1 MGDHMR
7 FETIEQLY
15 TFSAV
20 DRDGAAV
27 QVGYVARSLEEA
39 AKMADRRNFTFL
51 EYQSV
56 AHLEGV
62 QRPSIATHEALI
74 DPWVG
79 PGWLPFLWA
88 INLVYKPTWSRAII
102 AVKFHQDYND
112 INRVSCPGFRINAL
126 PDGRCYLRVGS
137 TAHIDRSQPGN
148 KELIEQLGW
157 KPSRAKVEQGY
168 WRYLDPGW
176 NTIHAAHVAL
186 HGLSVTTGISPTDWF
201 KFDGAAFSRTT
212 GMNLFASEKLGHD
225 VFYRTPPDPDEY
237 QRLVRVAKRS
247 GFDGLYRRFA
257 GIVQTRSS

>member
-1 MGDHMR
+1 MR

-20 DRDGAAV
+20 DKHGDTV

-39 AKMADRRNFTFL
+39 TKMAGRRNFTFL
-51 EYQSV
+51 EYHSV

-62 QRPSIATHEALI
+62 QRPSIATHEALV

-79 PGWLPFLWA
+79 AGWLPFLWA

-112 INRVSCPGFRINAL
+112 INRVSCPEFRINAL

-157 KPSRAKVEQGY
+157 QPSRSRVERGY
-168 WRYLDPGW
+168 WRYLEPGW

-201 KFDGAAFSRTT
+201 KFDGAAFTRTT
-212 GMNLFASEKLGHD
+212 GMNLFASEQLGHD
-225 VFYRTPPDPDEY
+225 WFYRTPPNQDEY
-237 QRLVRVAKRS
+237 ERLVRVAKNS
-247 GFDGLYRRFA
+247 GGGALYRRFA
-257 GIVQTRSS
+257 GIVQTKSN